1 MLLILRLFLILEI
14 FKDLE
19 ILEIFYYVMWIFS
32 NVDSSIV
39 LCG

>member
-19 ILEIFYYVMWIFS
+19 ILEIFYFVMWIFS

-39 LCG
+39 LCV